1 MLTDIETL
9 KKELREDE
17 FPYFNEDD
25 FKYYLDKNGGNLKN
39 TIYEM
44 LIVKS
49 EDSTISVSGLSTTD
63 TSRYF
68 LRLASK
74 YRPNNSGILK
84 GG

>member
-1 MLTDIETL
+1 MLTDIERL

-17 FPYFNEDD
+17 IPYFNEDD
-25 FKYYLDKNGGNLKN
+25 FKYYLDKNGGNLRK

-44 LIVKS
+44 LIIKA
-49 EDSTISVSGLSTTD
+49 ENSTISVSGLSTTD
-63 TSRYF
+63 TSSYF

-74 YRPNNSGILK
+74 YRPNNSGVLR